1 VSAEVQ
7 VLLVEDDASLKRSLE
22 NYLERAGYIFHGCST
37 AREALA
43 LAERLIPDIV
53 IAEYHL
59 PDANGVSLLDK
70 LKRIVPEVAAILL
83 SEYDFDAV
91 SKDLV
96 HVAVRSFLK
105 KPFDLVEF
113 EAALSSAR
121 WKMESTSVESVE
133 CERRSGLEGMPVS
146 ISKQGT
152 LRG

>member
-1 VSAEVQ
+1 MNADVQ

-22 NYLERAGYIFHGCST
+22 KYLERAGYIFHGCST

-59 PDANGVSLLDK
+59 PDANGVSLLEK
-70 LKRIVPEVAAILL
+70 LKRMVPEVAAILL

-105 KPFDLVEF
+105 KPFDLIEF

-121 WKMESTSVESVE
+121 WKMKSTSVESVE
-133 CERRSGLEGMPVS
+133 GEQRSGPEGMPVS

>member
-1 VSAEVQ
+1 VNAEVQ
-7 VLLVEDDASLKRSLE
+7 VLLVEDDASLERSLKK
-22 NYLERAGYIFHGCST
+22 YLEQAGYIYHSCST

-59 PDANGVSLLDK
+59 PDANGSSLLK
-70 LKRIVPEVAAILL
+70 RLKRMVPEAAAILL
-83 SEYDFDAV
+83 SEYDFDVV

-96 HVAVRSFLK
+96 HVAVRSFLQ

-121 WKMESTSVESVE
+121 WKRKQTSVESVE
-133 CERRSGLEGMPVS
+133 GE
-146 ISKQGT
+146 
-152 LRG
+152 